1 MRFSLCVFGAALL
14 GIHPTLAQEAV
25 VRVSMSGSGSV
36 RIDGTEMMTFA
47 PGMFLEGWQHRS
59 FSMPANATPMES
71 EARLDGGRVACAA
84 AIEGRDQGF
93 RLTYGMAGEGLLP
106 RALGRVL
113 PGRRTPWVAIATP
126 DGLVDW
132 HRRSSRDGD
141 PIVDVLVE
149 VVAALHG
156 DGVSDPSTGPI
167 APPERA

>member
-1 MRFSLCVFGAALL
+1 MSVGALDIDA
-14 GIHPTLAQEAV
+14 I
-25 VRVSMSGSGSV
+25 RGSSWGKRRGV
-36 RIDGTEMMTFA
+36 IDGLRKRQDPVLAMRDTI
-47 PGMFLEGWQHRS
+47 
-59 FSMPANATPMES
+59 
-71 EARLDGGRVACAA
+71 VAA
-84 AIEGRDQGF
+84 AAVDQDVKVATAQG
-93 RLTYGMAGEGLLP
+93 
-106 RALGRVL
+106 
-113 PGRRTPWVAIATP
+113 TPWVAIATP